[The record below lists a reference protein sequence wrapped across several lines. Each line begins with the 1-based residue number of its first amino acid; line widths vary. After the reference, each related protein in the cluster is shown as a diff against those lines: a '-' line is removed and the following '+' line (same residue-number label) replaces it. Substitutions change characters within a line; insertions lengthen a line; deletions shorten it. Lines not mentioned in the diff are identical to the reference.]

1 MLGGNKMVK
10 NASIYVAV
18 GEEIKSDFLSNI
30 SHELRTPISIIYG
43 AIRNIDIDLKERNIV
58 ISEKSN
64 EYIESIRKSVDR
76 LLRLFDNILEITNI
90 RAGLADLDL
99 VVCNIVNVVEDI
111 NFSIAEYLKKY
122 NIRMVFDTEIEER
135 YLKIDPSIIERVIL
149 NLVSNAIK
157 YSKADMRT
165 EIFIK
170 VYEDEQKVYISIKD
184 NGIGIEQKNFNKI
197 FDIFSQID
205 VCMTKNTEGSGAGL
219 FLVKLLLEMLN
230 ADIKVYSE
238 LGQGSEFI
246 IELPIDYQLD
256 FDPYE
261 EEIFEDFS
269 IKREH
274 LEKEFSDIDMEGK

>member
-1 MLGGNKMVK
+1 MIK
-10 NASIYVAV
+10 NASAYVEV

-43 AIRNIDIDLKERNIV
+43 AIRNIDIDMKERNIV
-58 ISEKSN
+58 ISEKSS
-64 EYIESIRKSVDR
+64 EYIDSIRKSVDR

-99 VVCNIVNVVEDI
+99 VVCNIVNVIEDI

-122 NIRMVFDTEIEER
+122 NISVIFDTEIEER

-157 YSKADMRT
+157 YSKVDTRT

-170 VYEDEQKVYISIKD
+170 VYEDENKVYISIKD
-184 NGIGIEQKNFNKI
+184 NGIGIEQENFNKI
-197 FDIFSQID
+197 FDIFSQTNE
-205 VCMTKNTEGSGAGL
+205 CMTKNTEGSGAGL
-219 FLVKLLLEMLN
+219 FLVKLLLDLLN

-246 IELPIDYQLD
+246 IDLPIEYQLD
-256 FDPYE
+256 FDPYD

-269 IKREH
+269 IRKEH
-274 LEKEFSDIDMEGK
+274 LEKEFSDIDMEKRNR